1 VNIRHSSHEL
11 VQTGTEGD
19 FEEAEQL
26 EEGHVFPYTDQ
37 IKELVKRQDPG
48 RNASTDDQNSTPLTP
63 FATTLLVDY
72 KHILQY
78 HEDLADAILTEFSRF
93 EPFLRKAIHQFAQDQ
108 CPDLYNDSD
117 STTKSVLYFL
127 AMYNLPFVLPIRKLK
142 TSRIGHLTSVSGTVT
157 RTSEVRPELLEGIF
171 RCNKCG
177 LLSSPIIQ
185 QYYFTR
191 PTLCRNPRCR
201 NRSPAEFVLE
211 ITESQFSDWQKL
223 RVQESSDEIP
233 PGSMPRSID
242 VIVRNEMV
250 ERAKAGDACIFTGTL
265 VVLPDGSA
273 LARAG
278 EAPQRV
284 SRLQQSNNSNNNNNG
299 GGSGVQGLK
308 ALGVRELTYRT
319 CFVASSVLR
328 IDAVK
333 TAKAA
338 SLLFGTAQQMQD
350 HEPSPQE
357 VAMEFSQQELHEIR
371 DMKSASK
378 LYEKVSHRRRALVF
392 KAFNFLTPFP
402 LDG

>member
-1 VNIRHSSHEL
+1 VNYLYPSHEK
-11 VQTGTEGD
+11 VPKKSNGY
-19 FEEAEQL
+19 EEEDEDG
-26 EEGHVFPYTDQ
+26 EEGHLFPYIDQ
-37 IKELVKRQDPG
+37 IKELSTRQDQG
-48 RNASTDDQNSTPLTP
+48 RNPSQEDQNSTPLTP
-63 FATTLLVDY
+63 FTTTLLVDY
-72 KHILQY
+72 KDILQY

-93 EPFLRKAIHQFAQDQ
+93 EPFLRKAIQQFAQDQ
-108 CPDLYNDSD
+108 CPDRYMDSD
-117 STTKSVLYFL
+117 STAKSVIYFL

-201 NRSPAEFVLE
+201 NRSPTEFVLE

-284 SRLQQSNNSNNNNNG
+284 SKLQQSNNNSNNG
-299 GGSGVQGLK
+299 GGNGVQGLK

-319 CFVASSVLR
+319 CFVATSVLR
-328 IDAVK
+328 IDAIK
-333 TAKAA
+333 TAKTA

-357 VAMEFSQQELHEIR
+357 VAMEFTQQELFEIR
-371 DMKSASK
+371 DMKSTSK
-378 LYEKVSHRRRALVF
+378 LYEKVRYPSHLYDSQ
-392 KAFNFLTPFP
+392 FLNLLTTFC
-402 LDG
+402 